1 MRKLVLLVLV
11 VAMVAAVPKLIGGKD
26 PIAEV
31 SGLLGLGEVERAKAT
46 VLRVRDGDTIRV
58 RIDKTGVEEEV
69 RILGIDTP
77 EVRENAECGGDV
89 ATTSIQSMTPVGSK
103 VVLTSD
109 PSQGDRDRYDRLLRY
124 VGRSGD
130 DVGLEQ
136 IRSGMAEIFVFED
149 DPFDRVD
156 AYRKAERRARQGD
169 TGLWA
174 ACWR

>member
-1 MRKLVLLVLV
+1 MRRIAVLVLV
-11 VAMVAAVPKLIGGKD
+11 VAVVAAFPKLLDSTD
-26 PIAEV
+26 PISDV
-31 SGLLGLGEVERAKAT
+31 GGVLGLGAAERSKAT

-89 ATTSIQSMTPVGSK
+89 ATTSMHALTPVGST

-124 VGRSGD
+124 VGRSGH
-130 DVGLEQ
+130 DVGLKQ
-136 IRSGMAEIFVFED
+136 VQAGLAKIFVFED

-156 AYRKAERRARQGD
+156 AYRRVQRKARNSD
-169 TGLWA
+169 LGLWA
-174 ACWR
+174 ACWQ

>member
-1 MRKLVLLVLV
+1 MRKLILLVLV
-11 VAMVAAVPKLIGGKD
+11 VAVLAALPKLLGSKD

-31 SGLLGLGEVERAKAT
+31 GGFLGLGEAARTKAT

-58 RIDKTGVEEEV
+58 RIDKTGVEAEV

-89 ATTSIQSMTPVGSK
+89 ATTSMQALAPIGST

-124 VGRSGD
+124 VSRSGD
-130 DVGLEQ
+130 DVGLVQ
-136 IRSGMAEIFVFED
+136 IQAGLARIFVFED

-156 AYRKAERRARQGD
+156 AYRSAQRKARKGD
-169 TGLWA
+169 IGSWA

>member
-1 MRKLVLLVLV
+1 MRKLILLVLV
-11 VAMVAAVPKLIGGKD
+11 VAVLAALPKLLGSKD
-26 PIAEV
+26 PIADV
-31 SGLLGLGEVERAKAT
+31 GGMLGLGEVKRAKGT

-58 RIDKTGVEEEV
+58 RIDKSGVEEEV

-89 ATTSIQSMTPVGSK
+89 ATTSMLALAPVGSK

-109 PSQGDRDRYDRLLRY
+109 ASQGDRDRYDRLLRY

-136 IRSGMAEIFVFED
+136 VRSGMAGIYVFED

-156 AYRKAERRARQGD
+156 AYRKAERRARMSD